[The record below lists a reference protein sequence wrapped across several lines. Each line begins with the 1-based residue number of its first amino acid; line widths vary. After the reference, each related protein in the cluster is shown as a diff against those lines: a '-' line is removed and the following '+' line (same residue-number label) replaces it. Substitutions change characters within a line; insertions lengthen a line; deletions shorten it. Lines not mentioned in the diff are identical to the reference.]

1 MPWLL
6 IQKETAACGK
16 SQERHL
22 SLEEWLDS
30 GVLEGRGGP
39 LDREIGRRM
48 RKFLLLF
55 IVRSS
60 FPEIRKY
67 L

>member
-22 SLEEWLDS
+22 FLEEWLDS
-30 GVLEGRGGP
+30 GVWEGRGGP
-39 LDREIGRRM
+39 LDRES
-48 RKFLLLF
+48 RKENEKVSAS
-55 IVRSS
+55 I
-60 FPEIRKY
+60 Y
-67 L
+67 C